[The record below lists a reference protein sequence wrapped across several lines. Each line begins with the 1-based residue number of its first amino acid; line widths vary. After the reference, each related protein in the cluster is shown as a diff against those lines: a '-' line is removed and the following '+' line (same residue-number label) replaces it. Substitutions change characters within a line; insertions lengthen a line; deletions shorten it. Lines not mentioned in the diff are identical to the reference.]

1 MRQPVDGLL
10 VGVRSAHQR
19 ALRRPFRFRH
29 LTPSQKDAGCLSFLA
44 GDRMTEE
51 ARQDGQADMTLML
64 ATCRRLSLGWW
75 TALWTELRRL
85 WFDTAVGITRS
96 ASVLMAV

>member
-1 MRQPVDGLL
+1 
-10 VGVRSAHQR
+10 
-19 ALRRPFRFRH
+19 
-29 LTPSQKDAGCLSFLA
+29 
-44 GDRMTEE
+44 MTEE

-85 WFDTAVGITRS
+85 WFDTAVGLTRS
-96 ASVLMAV
+96 VSVLMAV